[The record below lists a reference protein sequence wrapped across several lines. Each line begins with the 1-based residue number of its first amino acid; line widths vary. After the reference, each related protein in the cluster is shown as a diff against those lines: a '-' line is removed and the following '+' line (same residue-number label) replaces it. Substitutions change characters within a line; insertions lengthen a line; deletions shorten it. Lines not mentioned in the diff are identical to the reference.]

1 MLPNDSLQKK
11 RFQTSEVT
19 NGISAV
25 CYELGNLSGKRY
37 TLFFMGFP
45 MKTHRVTQSE
55 RL

>member
-1 MLPNDSLQKK
+1 MANDSLQKK
-11 RFQTSEVT
+11 ERFQTLGRA

-37 TLFFMGFP
+37 TLFFMRFP